1 MTAPAPWGLYLAGAV
16 LLVAAAAGSVLVGPG
31 GGLLD
36 LWRDDPH
43 LASLIAFE
51 IRLPRL
57 ALALVTGATL
67 GLSGAAL
74 QGLLRN
80 PLAEPGLIG
89 ASSSAALGAV
99 LVLYFGLSAAVPLA
113 LPLAGMAGALVSVV
127 LLAALVGGEASTL
140 TLILAG
146 IAINSF
152 ATALTALALN
162 LAPNPYA
169 VYEIVFWLLGSVADR
184 DLDQLALIAG
194 PVALGWLLLLGA
206 GRGLDALS
214 LGEEVAQ
221 SLGVRT
227 GRLFAQVVVGTA
239 LAVGA
244 VVSVTGVIGF
254 VGLVVP
260 HLVRPLLGHQPG
272 RLLPASALAGAILL
286 VVADI
291 AVRLAAPAG
300 GELRLGV
307 VTALVGA
314 PFFLWLLLETRRRM
328 L

>member
-31 GGLLD
+31 GGLFA
-36 LWRDDPH
+36 LWRDDPD

-99 LVLYFGLSAAVPLA
+99 LVLYFGLSAAVPMA

>member
-31 GGLLD
+31 GGLLA
-36 LWRDDPH
+36 LWRDDPD